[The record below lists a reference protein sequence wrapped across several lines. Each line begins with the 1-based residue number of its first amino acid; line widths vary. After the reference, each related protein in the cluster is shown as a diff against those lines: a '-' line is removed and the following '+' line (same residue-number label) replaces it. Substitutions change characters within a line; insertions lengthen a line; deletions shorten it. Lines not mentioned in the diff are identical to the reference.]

1 VNDKYLYLLVNIGT
15 VLFPFLFSFEKK
27 VAYYKWW
34 KYLFP
39 ALITTAAVFL
49 IWDHYFTKIGVWGFN
64 EQYLTG
70 NKLFGLPFEEIL
82 FFFTVPY
89 ASIFIYAFVN
99 KFWPATPILDKI
111 AKPISIIILLIAVVL
126 LILHFDKAY
135 TALNCGYAILLLG
148 MQLLLIKGPYM
159 GKFYRFY
166 LWHLIPFF
174 IVNGILTGTG
184 INEEVVWYNNVEN
197 IGIRL
202 GTIPVEDTLY
212 SLSLML
218 MNISIFEWLKGRNAL
233 KENVGPS
240 KTKIK

>member
-1 VNDKYLYLLVNIGT
+1 MNDKYLYLFINLGT
-15 VLFPFLFSFEKK
+15 IIFPFLFSFEKR

-39 ALITTAAVFL
+39 AMLITATIFL
-49 IWDHYFTKIGVWGFN
+49 TWDYFFTKNGVWRFSGT
-64 EQYLTG
+64 YTTG
-70 NKLFGLPFEEIL
+70 IQILNLPIEEIL

-99 KFWPATPILDKI
+99 KLWPNTPKLDKWQQNISAGILII
-111 AKPISIIILLIAVVL
+111 ALVL
-126 LILHFDKAY
+126 FTFNFNNAY
-135 TALNCGYAILLLG
+135 TALNCGYAIILLSL
-148 MQLLLIKGPYM
+148 QLWVVKGNYM

-184 INEEVVWYNNVEN
+184 IAGEVVWYNNAEN
-197 IGIRL
+197 LGIRM
-202 GTIPVEDTLY
+202 GTIPVEDSLY

-218 MNISIFEWLKGRNAL
+218 MNITIYEYLASKFGQKNLKTVAG
-233 KENVGPS
+233 
-240 KTKIK
+240 

>member
-1 VNDKYLYLLVNIGT
+1 MNDKYLYLLVNIGT

-64 EQYLTG
+64 EHYITG

-184 INEEVVWYNNVEN
+184 IDGEVVWYNNAEN
-197 IGIRL
+197 LGIRL
-202 GTIPVEDTLY
+202 GTIPVEDSLY

-233 KENVGPS
+233 KENVGPF
-240 KTKIK
+240 